1 MSTKFTGIGINPD
14 FNTEAFHKEMQRQRS
29 KGADISLKGYLAE
42 SYGAEMTPEKFY
54 RELGVD
60 LRGMTVE
67 KMLNTSELNKWLFPE
82 IFRDA
87 VRRGLEYTPFHG
99 TLVAAEENIDSTG
112 LTMPSVDY
120 SPSNL
125 DDLRLRDTHEGASI
139 TEGANIITWS
149 EKQVTIRKKARG
161 LLQTYESI
169 MFTPIDLAAI
179 FFEELGTQLG
189 ADLDGDL
196 VNVAFNGDQ
205 ADGSGSAPVIGATTA
220 GTLTYQDLVRVWTR
234 LRRINRQSSVM
245 ICNEAD
251 AITILGL
258 PEFQKSQQPNL
269 VSESGVT
276 LNYEN
281 PLPTQQDIFVHS
293 DVPAGKIL
301 FVDTRRAFVQ
311 LTAMPLLIE
320 SERLVRRQIEGEFV
334 SIITGFANIFRDGR
348 LVLDYTTSLA
358 TNPGPSVPVR

>member
-1 MSTKFTGIGINPD
+1 VTTKFTSIGVNKD
-14 FNTEAFHKEMQRQRS
+14 FNTEALHKEMQRLRS
-29 KGADISLKGYLAE
+29 KGQDVSLKGYLAE
-42 SYGAEMTPEKFY
+42 SYGDDMTPERFY
-54 RELGVD
+54 RDLGVD

-87 VRRGLEYTPFHG
+87 IRRGLDYTPFYG
-99 TLVAAEENIDSTG
+99 TLVAAEESIDSTG
-112 LTMPSVDY
+112 LTMPSIDY
-120 SPSNL
+120 TQSDF
-125 DDLRLRDTHEGASI
+125 DDLRLRDVNEGASI
-139 TEGANIITWS
+139 TEGASVITWS
-149 EKQVTIRKKARG
+149 EKQVTIKKKARG
-161 LLQTYESI
+161 LMQTYESI

-196 VNVAFNGDQ
+196 VKIAFNGDQ
-205 ADGSGSAPVIGATTA
+205 ADGSGSAPTIGATTA

-245 ICNEAD
+245 LCNEAD

-258 PEFQKSQQPNL
+258 PEFQRTQLPNL
-269 VSESGVT
+269 VAPSGVT
-276 LNYEN
+276 LNFEN
-281 PLPTQQDIFVHS
+281 PLPTSQDIFVHS
-293 DVPAGKIL
+293 DIPAGKIL
-301 FVDTRRAFVQ
+301 FVDRARAFVQ

-320 SERLVRRQIEGEFV
+320 SERIVRRQIEGEYV

-348 LVLDYTTSLA
+348 LVLDYNTSLA
-358 TNPGPSVPVR
+358 TNPGPAVPVR